1 METLE
6 TQGFVIPENLPEF
19 FAQYGTGLL
28 TFGAWLLGGLIMDRI
43 IRMVLV
49 SNASRSDSKLLTAV
63 ARASQNLAVW
73 IASIIG
79 FWIAYFQTPLPAAV
93 NRDLSMYLKLASV
106 AIATMFLARLA
117 SNLLAVYIEREDTRL
132 PASSIFENLVRWTI
146 YVIGLGAL
154 LAVAGVSVTPILT
167 ALGVGGLA
175 VGLALQPT
183 LDNLFSGIQIL
194 ASRQIEPGD
203 YVRLETGEEGTVEDV
218 TWRNTTIRRKVGD
231 LVIVPNGLIGRSSV
245 INFSRSNQAYSSH
258 VITTVRY
265 GTDPVLLEKIALE
278 VADGVMNDAG
288 GAYKG
293 GEPAFWF
300 NDITTNGISFT
311 TAIPTVSYEQQWDAR
326 SMFIERLQ
334 ARLTAE
340 GIEPAQPMAAV
351 PPA

>member
-6 TQGFVIPENLPEF
+6 AKGFVIPESMPEF
-19 FAQYGTGLL
+19 FAQYGAGLL

-43 IRMVLV
+43 IRMILV
-49 SNASRSDSKLLTAV
+49 SNASRSESKLLTAV

-73 IASIIG
+73 IASLIG

-93 NRDLSMYLKLASV
+93 NQDINFYLRIASV
-106 AIATMFLARLA
+106 AIATMFVARLA
-117 SNLLAVYIEREDTRL
+117 SNLLSVYIEREDTRL

-146 YVIGLGAL
+146 YIIGLGAL
-154 LAVAGVSVTPILT
+154 LAFAGVSVTPLIT

-203 YVRLETGEEGTVEDV
+203 FVRLESGHEGTVEDV

-231 LVIVPNGLIGRSSV
+231 LIIVPNGLIGRESV
-245 INFSRSNQAYSSH
+245 INFSRSNQAYSSR
-258 VITTVRY
+258 VTTSVRY
-265 GTDPVLLEKIALE
+265 GTDPALLEKIALD
-278 VADGVMNDAG
+278 VAEGVMRDAG

-293 GEPAFWF
+293 AEPAMWF
-300 NDITTNGISFT
+300 DNISPAGISFT
-311 TAIPTVSYEQQWDAR
+311 TALPTVSYEQQWDAR
-326 SMFIERLQ
+326 SMYIERLQ
-334 ARLTAE
+334 ARLTEE
-340 GIEPAQPMAAV
+340 GIEAPQPIMTQQ
-351 PPA
+351 P